1 MSSSKNILI
10 ISVCSGLL
18 LGALLGVYIIAPQ
31 TTPPITGSTE
41 SHAPP
46 EPLYW
51 VAPMDPDF
59 RRPGPGKSPM
69 GMDLLPVYA
78 DSSANNSSPGTVS
91 ISADIVNNLGVRT
104 AQARYGKFTQT
115 IRAPATIQFNE
126 DQLQRVQPR
135 VEGWVQKL
143 YAHAEG
149 DAVTAGTPLYTL
161 YSPALVTAQE
171 EFLLALK
178 RNNHELIMGAEQ
190 RLLSLEIDPSIIQK
204 IKETRTALRSIT
216 ILAPR
221 TGVLS
226 ELNIREGDYVMPGK
240 AIATIAT
247 LDSMWA
253 IADIIGG
260 QGSSVTIGDHASVS
274 IDGIPNRTWSAT
286 VDYIYPTLDEI
297 NRSQRLRLKLD
308 NNERILKPNM
318 FAHVNLTQKAKT
330 NSVIIPKEAVIR
342 SESQDR
348 VILALGSGRFKAI
361 AVSAGQFNN
370 REAEII
376 HGIEADDEVV
386 VSAQFLLDSE
396 SSKDSD
402 FIRMNHSSAPST
414 KVAP

>member
-10 ISVCSGLL
+10 ISVCSGVL

-31 TTPPITGSTE
+31 TTPPITSSTE
-41 SHAPP
+41 SDAPP

-78 DSSANNSSPGTVS
+78 DNSATKNSPGAVT
-91 ISADIVNNLGVRT
+91 ISADVINNLGVRT
-104 AQARYGKFTQT
+104 AQARYEEFTLT
-115 IRAPATIQFNE
+115 ITAPATIQFNE

-135 VEGWVQKL
+135 VEGWVQQL

-149 DAVTAGTPLYTL
+149 DAVTAGEPLYTL

-171 EFLLALK
+171 EFLLALSS
-178 RNNHELIMGAEQ
+178 NNHELTTGAEQ
-190 RLLSLEIDPSIIQK
+190 RLLSLQIDSSIIQK
-204 IKETRTALRSIT
+204 IKSTRTVLHSIS

-253 IADIIGG
+253 MADIIGG
-260 QGSSVTIGDHASVS
+260 QGSTIAIGDHARVS
-274 IDGIPNRTWSAT
+274 IDGIPSRIWSAT
-286 VDYIYPTLDEI
+286 VDYIYPTLDKV

-308 NNERILKPNM
+308 NSDRILKPNM
-318 FAHVNLTQKAKT
+318 FAQLSLKQQAKT
-330 NSVIIPKEAVIR
+330 KSVVIPKEAVIR
-342 SESQDR
+342 SRNQDR
-348 VILALGSGRFKAI
+348 VVLALGDGRFKAI
-361 AVSAGQFNN
+361 AVHVGNFNN
-370 REAEII
+370 SAAEII
-376 HGIEADDEVV
+376 SGIEAGDEVV

-402 FIRMNHSSAPST
+402 FIRMDHDSHPAKGFAP
-414 KVAP
+414 